1 MNCLEVRI
9 KILQFLFG
17 ELTIVEL
24 VELHE
29 HLADCAEC
37 RVELEAVEILM
48 SGMNCLY
55 DCEPVP
61 EDLREKIYLKL
72 AEDL

>member
-29 HLADCAEC
+29 HLAECAEC
-37 RVELEAVEILM
+37 KVELEAVEILM
-48 SGMNCLY
+48 SGLNCLY

-61 EDLREKIYLKL
+61 PDLKEKIYLKL

>member
-1 MNCLEVRI
+1 MGCLEARI

-24 VELHE
+24 VELHK
-29 HLADCAEC
+29 HLAECAEC
-37 RVELEAVEILM
+37 RLELEAVEILM
-48 SGMNCLY
+48 SGLNCLY

-61 EDLREKIYLKL
+61 EDIRERIYLKL